1 MSQIQFDWDTADEV
15 RVPKTVVRGYRGPIP
30 PRRTSRF
37 EDEPGFYEDGGLW
50 LYGNVKLLQ
59 ASLACVPEV
68 FGPNTRSIQALD
80 QIEAKAERI
89 VFESKVL
96 ICGIHNHAHR
106 KAAIVPI
113 RWGSPWII
121 IFSGGFKHHLGENLD
136 QEPFR
141 AARLWRYQLDPKTDL
156 AISRRA
162 PEKLPTF
169 ASHNPT
175 VDRLIALIAKREWPG
190 LLFQL
195 PTAFS
200 SS

>member
-1 MSQIQFDWDTADEV
+1 MSQIQFEWDTATEV

-30 PRRTSRF
+30 PRRTARF

-68 FGPNTRSIQALD
+68 FGPDVLSPKELD
-80 QIEAKAERI
+80 RIEGKAERI

-96 ICGIHNHAHR
+96 VCGIHNQAHQ
-106 KAAIVPI
+106 KAAIVPL
-113 RWGSPWII
+113 RWGSPRIV

-141 AARLWRYQLDPKTDL
+141 AARLWRYQWDPKTDL

-162 PEKLPTF
+162 PDKLPTF
-169 ASHNPT
+169 ASLNPT
-175 VDRLIALIAKREWPG
+175 VDRVIQMIVNREWSG
-190 LLFQL
+190 LLFRN
-195 PTAFS
+195 PKRPFR
-200 SS
+200 